1 MKIDVILITY
11 NQEQY
16 IAQAVESILMQRVND
31 DVQVRVIIADDC
43 SKDKTLEIIKSYEKK
58 SLFPFVYLAADI
70 NLGISK
76 NYQRAFAA
84 CDGDY
89 IAILEGDDWWSS
101 PNHIEQHIRFL
112 DAHKECSM
120 SMNTITLVTPETQES
135 KPPYWGYGN
144 NDVFYVD
151 TKCQISEGNQ
161 LGNLSACVLRKCF
174 VQQLPLTLYDLY
186 IADWMLGVMLSQKGP
201 IALLRD
207 SSSVYRTNSK
217 SQWASLTKKNQIK
230 QLLNLSKQ
238 YDASQNG
245 KYHQYWKLYR
255 RNLIN
260 KNKRYLMPPQ
270 LYKLLKQIA
279 DLIKKCKQLCQP
291 TNK

>member
-1 MKIDVILITY
+1 MQVDIVLISY

-31 DVQVRVIIADDC
+31 DVQVRVIVADDC
-43 SKDKTLEIIKSYEKK
+43 SKDSTLEIIKSYEEK
-58 SLFPFVYLAADI
+58 SPFPFVYLSAGK

-84 CDGDY
+84 CDGNY

-120 SMNTITLVTPETQES
+120 SMNTITFFTQETQES
-135 KPPYWGYGN
+135 TAPYWEYGDT
-144 NDVFYVD
+144 DVFYVD
-151 TKCQISEGNQ
+151 TECQITQGNQ
-161 LGNLSACVLRKCF
+161 LGNLSACVFRTSCIN
-174 VQQLPLTLYDLY
+174 QLPNSLFD
-186 IADWMLGVMLSQKGP
+186 IPVADWMLGVMLSQQGL
-201 IALLRD
+201 IALLKQ
-207 SSSVYRTNSK
+207 STSIYRKNVK
-217 SQWASLTKKNQIK
+217 STWASRYEK
-230 QLLNLSKQ
+230 QRVKIMLDLSKQ
-238 YDASQNG
+238 YDKYQNG
-245 KYHQYWKLYR
+245 QYHKYWMRYR

-260 KNKRYLMPPQ
+260 KKKRYLMPPS
-270 LYKLLKQIA
+270 LYKVLKIFT
-279 DLIKKCKQLCQP
+279 DFTKICKPCHK